1 MSARQFW
8 DQRFAGETFKYGL
21 EPNAFLRAEAT
32 RLAPGSRVLVPGD
45 GEGRNG
51 VWLAQQGHRVCS
63 VDASP
68 VGLDKALRL
77 ARQRGVD
84 IDVEL
89 GDLEVWAPVP
99 GAWDALVLI
108 YVHLPLAWRTPV
120 HRRLA
125 QGLRPGGRVIVEAFH
140 PAQLGRDSGG
150 PRDLD
155 MLCTL
160 EDLRAD
166 FGMFCEELS
175 GWQGEVMLD
184 EGPGHQGAA
193 QVTRWSARRRG

>member
-68 VGLDKALRL
+68 VGLDKALQL
-77 ARQRGVD
+77 ARQRGYGEMVQM
-84 IDVEL
+84 
-89 GDLEVWAPVP
+89 LE
-99 GAWDALVLI
+99 
-108 YVHLPLAWRTPV
+108 
-120 HRRLA
+120 
-125 QGLRPGGRVIVEAFH
+125 
-140 PAQLGRDSGG
+140 
-150 PRDLD
+150 
-155 MLCTL
+155 
-160 EDLRAD
+160 
-166 FGMFCEELS
+166 
-175 GWQGEVMLD
+175 
-184 EGPGHQGAA
+184 AA
-193 QVTRWSARRRG
+193 AARR